1 MAEKKKEKTDR
12 YVAYVGTY
20 TQDKSKGIYV
30 YDIDQKTG
38 VLKNRSVA
46 EINNTSHVCISKDR
60 KFLYSIADEGV
71 VAFSIDEN
79 GDLTKVNQAWTGG
92 LRGCYISVD
101 SKRRFLFVGG
111 YHDGRV
117 TVMKLNKDGS
127 IGDIAC
133 GIFHQGV
140 AISMNEHRLDHPKV
154 TCVLLSPD
162 EKYLFASDI
171 GLNQIKV
178 YRIDYTTGQ
187 LKLVDIVRCTMDAG
201 PRSMRF
207 SSDGRFLYVLT
218 ELNSCIEVYSYDD
231 IDDAPLIRQ
240 IHTVNAFKG
249 DYPTAECTSI
259 QMNESESLVMVT
271 VGGKNDVSFFKRN
284 SLDGQLTYAF
294 ATPTSGDY
302 PKQVHILPGDEYY
315 VALNHDSNE
324 IRTFRINYEGNYA
337 LMCNPPVKI
346 DRPNCIRLLKL
357 DSEG

>member
-1 MAEKKKEKTDR
+1 MAENKKEKKER

-20 TQDKSKGIYV
+20 TLDKSEGIYV
-30 YDIDQKTG
+30 YDIDPETG
-38 VLKNRSVA
+38 VFTNRSVA
-46 EINNTSHVCISKDR
+46 KVNNPSHVCISKDR

-71 VAFSIDEN
+71 VSFSIDEN

-101 SKRRFLFVGG
+101 SERRFLFVGG

-117 TVMKLNKDGS
+117 TVMKLNADGS
-127 IGDIAC
+127 IGDVAC

-140 AISMNEHRLDHPKV
+140 AISRSEHRLDHPKV

-178 YRIDYTTGQ
+178 YKIDYSTGQ

-201 PRSMRF
+201 PRGMVF

-218 ELNSCIEVYSYDD
+218 EMNNCIEVYSYDD
-231 IDDAPLIRQ
+231 MNGEPLIRQ
-240 IHTVNAFKG
+240 IHTVNVLND
-249 DYPTAECTSI
+249 DYPTAESTSI
-259 QMNESESLVMVT
+259 QMNEAESLVMVS
-271 VGGKNDVSFFKRN
+271 VGGKNEVSFFKRN
-284 SLDGQLTYAF
+284 SLDGQLTYAWG
-294 ATPTSGDY
+294 TPTSGDY
-302 PKQVHILPGDEYY
+302 PKQIHILPGDKYY

-324 IRTFRINYEGNYA
+324 IRTFRINYEGGFA

-346 DRPNCIRLLKL
+346 DRPNCLRLMKL
-357 DSEG
+357 ESKG